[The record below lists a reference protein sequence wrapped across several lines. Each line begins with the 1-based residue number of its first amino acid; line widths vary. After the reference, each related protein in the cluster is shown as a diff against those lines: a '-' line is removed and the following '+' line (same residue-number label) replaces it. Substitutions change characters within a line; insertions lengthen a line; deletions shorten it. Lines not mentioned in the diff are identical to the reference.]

1 MIIDKKYL
9 TPEYVSLL
17 CIGLLRYDVTNFKD
31 VSLLNISSFLN
42 YFFEKKQNPYKLLS
56 LVYETDNPVYI
67 KILSLIIESKT
78 VSLNSDIISIKQSII
93 NKIENTVG
101 NNTFNKVQKFI
112 NYIVSNK
119 DSNKFNNGSIN
130 LEFDKII
137 KFLSL
142 HSSIIDLYDLYNK
155 FYNIDEPTIEY
166 EQRLSRLFLTYEDSL
181 VNDDFVLE
189 NDIEDIDSALKE
201 SAVVQEECREVSIL
215 SEIRFIEKKRI
226 GIIVAAS
233 GTGKSM
239 FLCHSTAEHL
249 RHKKDNNKKNIVFYF
264 TFENSKTETFIRI
277 IANIT
282 GIDINRLKC
291 DILDEQKRKHIIDLF
306 LKHKDKNT
314 ILVIVELAPKRH
326 NMLAI
331 EACIDRTLLKFKDS
345 IVYSIMLD
353 YVDKM
358 LPIDNRKTLRSDEVV
373 GNIVDD
379 FKSISKK
386 YDTCGLTVS
395 QFNREGA
402 RKSKSDDE
410 LATGT
415 DIGGG
420 WSKYENADIVIT
432 MQVKDT
438 YKELG
443 YNTVILYNEKHRYHE
458 DGTIINC
465 VYRPNLAKFEKA
477 NPENGGYMQ
486 GQFKKRTASNKE
498 IANSVALF

>member
-9 TPEYVSLL
+9 TPKYLSIL
-17 CIGLLRYDVTNFKD
+17 CIGLLRYDINNFND
-31 VSLLNISSFLN
+31 PAMLNISNFLN
-42 YFFEKKQNPYKLLS
+42 YFFTTKNQPYNTLS
-56 LVYETDNPVYI
+56 LVYETDNPIYLN
-67 KILSLIIESKT
+67 ILSLIIESKT
-78 VSLNSDIISIKQSII
+78 VSVNADIITIQQNII
-93 NKIENTVG
+93 NKIENTTDT
-101 NNTFNKVQKFI
+101 NTFNKVQKFI
-112 NYIVSNK
+112 NYIIDNK
-119 DSNKFNNGSIN
+119 DSNNFNSSSIN
-130 LEFDKII
+130 VEFDKVI
-137 KFLSL
+137 KYLSL
-142 HSSIIDLYDLYNK
+142 YRSIIELNDLYSKFYTINDPTLEYEKKLSSI
-155 FYNIDEPTIEY
+155 
-166 EQRLSRLFLTYEDSL
+166 FLTYDDSL
-181 VNDDFVLE
+181 INDDFVLS
-189 NDIEDIDSALKE
+189 NDEKDIDTALQE
-201 SAVVQEECREVSIL
+201 SAVVQEECRVVSIL
-215 SEIRFIEKKRI
+215 EEIRFIEKKRI
-226 GIIVAAS
+226 GILVGAS
-233 GTGKSM
+233 GSGKSM

-249 RHKKDNNKKNIVFYF
+249 RIKKNNSKKNIIFYF

-282 GIDINRLKC
+282 NIDINKLKH
-291 DILDEQKRKHIIDLF
+291 DILDETKRKKIIELY
-306 LKHKDKNT
+306 LSYKDDDT
-314 ILVIVELAPKRH
+314 VLVIVELPPKRH

-379 FKSISKK
+379 FKAISKK

-402 RKSKSDDE
+402 RKAKSDDE

-438 YKELG
+438 YKDLG
-443 YNTVILYNEKHRYHE
+443 YNMVVLYNEKHRYHE
-458 DGTIINC
+458 DGTVIHC
-465 VYRPNLAKFEKA
+465 RYRPNLSKFERCDIG
-477 NPENGGYMQ
+477 EGGAME
-486 GQFKKRTASNKE
+486 GQFEKRTMSNRQVSQ
-498 IANSVALF
+498 SVSLF